1 MTTADRMLELMA
13 AEAAGERLGDAEYGE
28 LRELLAAM
36 PAGERMRERDRMHE
50 AAALGQAAFLT
61 EDREACRRMP
71 DGLRERLTGMA
82 RARALDNA
90 PRAGAPRG
98 AGPQR
103 ANWPARWGWAAA
115 TAMVLVWIVTT
126 VLLPRPQV
134 VPPTVSV
141 QAAPDLVSL
150 PWRSEITGYEE
161 VRGGMAWSD
170 TLQAGEMRFAGL
182 PPNDPE
188 VQQYQLWIVDP
199 DRYEHPV
206 DGGVFDALADGDIVI
221 PVNAKLNVD
230 EPVAFAVTLEQRGGV
245 VVSQGPLLLVAAEG
259 PRPGSPL

>member
-1 MTTADRMLELMA
+1 MTTADRILELLA
-13 AEAAGERLGDAEYGE
+13 AEAAGERLDDAEYGE

-36 PAGERMRERDRMHE
+36 PAEERVRERDLMQE
-50 AAALGQAAFLT
+50 AAALGQAAFLA
-61 EDREACRRMP
+61 EDREAWRRMP

-82 RARALDNA
+82 RARALDSA
-90 PRAGAPRG
+90 PRPGAPH
-98 AGPQR
+98 R

-115 TAMVLVWIVTT
+115 TVMVLVWIVDT

-141 QAAPDLVSL
+141 QAAPDLVNLS
-150 PWRSEITGYEE
+150 WRSEITGYEQ
-161 VRGGMAWSD
+161 VRGEIVWSD

-230 EPVAFAVTLEQRGGV
+230 QPVAFAVTLEQRGGV

>member
-1 MTTADRMLELMA
+1 MTTADRILELLA

-36 PAGERMRERDRMHE
+36 LAGERIRERDLMHE
-50 AAALGQAAFLT
+50 AAALGQAAFLA
-61 EDREACRRMP
+61 EDREAWRTMP

-90 PRAGAPRG
+90 PRAGAP
-98 AGPQR
+98 QR
-103 ANWPARWGWAAA
+103 ANWPARWGWAVA
-115 TAMVLVWIVTT
+115 TVMVLVWIVTT

-141 QAAPDLVSL
+141 QAAPDLLSL
-150 PWRSEITGYEE
+150 PWRSEISGYEQ
-161 VRGGMAWSD
+161 VRGEIAWSD
-170 TLQAGEMRFAGL
+170 ALQAGEMRFAGL

-188 VQQYQLWIVDP
+188 LQQYQLWIVDP

-230 EPVAFAVTLEQRGGV
+230 QPVAFAVTLEQRGGV

>member
-1 MTTADRMLELMA
+1 MTTADRILELLA

-36 PAGERMRERDRMHE
+36 PAGERVRERDLMQE
-50 AAALGQAAFLT
+50 AAALGQAAFLA
-61 EDREACRRMP
+61 EDREAWRRMP

-82 RARALDNA
+82 RARALDSA
-90 PRAGAPRG
+90 PRAGA
-98 AGPQR
+98 PQR

-115 TAMVLVWIVTT
+115 TVMVLVWIVDT
-126 VLLPRPQV
+126 VLLPPPQV

-150 PWRSEITGYEE
+150 PWRSEISGYEQ
-161 VRGGMAWSD
+161 VRGEMTWSD
-170 TLQAGEMRFAGL
+170 ALQAGEMRFAGL

-188 VQQYQLWIVDP
+188 LQQYQLWIVDP
-199 DRYEHPV
+199 DRHEHPV

-230 EPVAFAVTLEQRGGV
+230 QPVAFAVTLEQRGGV